1 MRRVPASRPALQGVA
16 RPRRPAS
23 PRLVII
29 LCLALTEGC
38 LDGRRGIHADLAA
51 HAGSVPGPQATPV
64 RARVADEIA
73 SERQPARLPSRGQ
86 IEAYRA
92 NRAKSVVE
100 LQQFRELTRLTVEGV
115 AAGPSTATLID
126 LNPRIGAWYLLRLET
141 PDGRS
146 ATYHLENPGDA
157 RLRFDPA
164 YRSGIV
170 IEGGGGESGE
180 RRLCE
185 LWPDGA
191 ASPLAA
197 ARDSRLAYAPL
208 CGGMLYLRN
217 PVKGHRTPKER
228 VVDLLRDQVW
238 QGEQV
243 TGFVRD
249 LFYQDAY
256 LATSSLVASHVEPAA
271 DSPLAPASRGSG
283 PVPPLVRPA
292 AFDQLLEPVNL
303 ELRVDGEE
311 DGRVAVGRWY
321 PAQDN
326 PGIFVTTL
334 RPDLVS
340 ADVIEEQKGRVAALD
355 PVESAALVYLVAFDL
370 DQFDLGFR
378 LGTDHPRVGWSDMV
392 LPAVRDESLTGPDGI
407 DTIEPLVRT
416 GMLSPVEVARV
427 AATFTGGFKRTHGAF
442 RMSEL
447 ATTGNGSHY
456 GFVENGVVLSKLK
469 PGLATVV
476 VFDDGS
482 VNLETW
488 TAQDDA
494 DLPRIR
500 HARQNGV
507 PLLEPA
513 VGSLRPVPGA
523 RVREWGPGN
532 WSGSAAKKLR
542 TVRGGLCLQEAQG
555 KQFLVYG
562 YFSSA
567 TPSSMARVFQACGCR
582 YAMLLDM
589 NALEHTYMA
598 VYTRQDSRLL
608 TEHLIH
614 GMDAVDGSRDGEPL
628 PRFVSVADNRDF
640 FYLLR
645 RNPR

>member
-1 MRRVPASRPALQGVA
+1 
-16 RPRRPAS
+16 
-23 PRLVII
+23 
-29 LCLALTEGC
+29 
-38 LDGRRGIHADLAA
+38 
-51 HAGSVPGPQATPV
+51 
-64 RARVADEIA
+64 
-73 SERQPARLPSRGQ
+73 
-86 IEAYRA
+86 
-92 NRAKSVVE
+92 
-100 LQQFRELTRLTVEGV
+100 
-115 AAGPSTATLID
+115 
-126 LNPRIGAWYLLRLET
+126 
-141 PDGRS
+141 
-146 ATYHLENPGDA
+146 
-157 RLRFDPA
+157 
-164 YRSGIV
+164 
-170 IEGGGGESGE
+170 
-180 RRLCE
+180 
-185 LWPDGA
+185 
-191 ASPLAA
+191 
-197 ARDSRLAYAPL
+197 
-208 CGGMLYLRN
+208 
-217 PVKGHRTPKER
+217 
-228 VVDLLRDQVW
+228 
-238 QGEQV
+238 
-243 TGFVRD
+243 
-249 LFYQDAY
+249 
-256 LATSSLVASHVEPAA
+256 
-271 DSPLAPASRGSG
+271 
-283 PVPPLVRPA
+283 
-292 AFDQLLEPVNL
+292 
-303 ELRVDGEE
+303 
-311 DGRVAVGRWY
+311 
-321 PAQDN
+321 
-326 PGIFVTTL
+326 
-334 RPDLVS
+334 
-340 ADVIEEQKGRVAALD
+340 
-355 PVESAALVYLVAFDL
+355 
-370 DQFDLGFR
+370 
-378 LGTDHPRVGWSDMV
+378 
-392 LPAVRDESLTGPDGI
+392 
-407 DTIEPLVRT
+407 
-416 GMLSPVEVARV
+416 MLSPMEASRV
-427 AATFTGGFKRTHGAF
+427 AATFTGGFKRAHGAF
-442 RMSEL
+442 RMSNL
-447 ATTGNGSHY
+447 ATTDHGSHY
-456 GFVENGVVLSKLK
+456 GFLENGVVLSKLK